1 VAMDGQSADSIANE
15 NAMLRQLAIA
25 IVDVNAIQSQAI
37 RLWQQEISMMLPE
50 DADAPEASGQAAEGT

>member
-1 VAMDGQSADSIANE
+1 MDGQSADSIAIE

>member
-1 VAMDGQSADSIANE
+1 MDGQSADSIANE